1 LRCPNCGAYVDNT
14 LWRALQP
21 YRSNTAVVVSNID
34 GVLEVGNRIVAIF
47 EEKHGRSHAIRGYQ
61 GVLLKKVARKL
72 EVPLFYL
79 FDHGDF
85 VEVFEYPTNTVIR
98 SSPFIKLGSEFE
110 VFSGSIS
117 EFGEYLYNRFLS
129 HAPLSRPLRR
139 RNERKYRRW

>member
-1 LRCPNCGAYVDNT
+1 MRCPNCGAYVDNT

-47 EEKHGRSHAIRGYQ
+47 EEKQGKSHAVRGYQ
-61 GVLLKKVARKL
+61 GILLKKVAKRL
-72 EVPLFYL
+72 DVPLFYI
-79 FDHGDF
+79 FNYKDF
-85 VEVFEYPTNTVIR
+85 VEVYEYPTNVVIR
-98 SSPFIKLGSEFE
+98 SSPFIDFDSRFK

-139 RNERKYRRW
+139 ERRNQFRR